1 MKLVFDKYVILLFIR
16 MFNNL
21 LVVDIFKY
29 IICDLLLMIVVF
41 FIRIFD
47 WINMSMGVELVG
59 FFG

>member
-1 MKLVFDKYVILLFIR
+1 MNLVFDKYVVLLFIG
-16 MFNNL
+16 MFDNL

-41 FIRIFD
+41 FIWIFD

-59 FFG
+59 FFW

>member
-1 MKLVFDKYVILLFIR
+1 MNLVFDKYVVLLFIR

>member
-1 MKLVFDKYVILLFIR
+1 MNLVFDKYVVLLFIG

>member
-21 LVVDIFKY
+21 LVVDIFEY
-29 IICDLLLMIVVF
+29 IICDLLLVIVVF

-59 FFG
+59 FFR

>member
-1 MKLVFDKYVILLFIR
+1 MNLIFDKYVILLFIG

>member
-1 MKLVFDKYVILLFIR
+1 MNLVFDKYVILLFIG